1 MPPDFVT
8 CNLRRSPATQA
19 TALTAHRR
27 LAERQ
32 VGGLSGGEQR
42 RLGVALALL
51 GNPEVVFLDEPS
63 TGLEVEACRLMWET
77 MQSFHE
83 RGGTVLLTTHYL
95 EAPWPVSRGS
105 GWPATPSPAFCWLP
119 GVIAGTR
126 ANAID
131 ETWRM
136 IRYTAGARSG

>member
-1 MPPDFVT
+1 MPPHFVT

-19 TALTAHRR
+19 TALSAHRR

-63 TGLEVEACRLMWET
+63 TGLDVEARRLMWET

-95 EAPWPVSRGS
+95 EAPWPVSS
-105 GWPATPSPAFCWLP
+105 WLWL
-119 GVIAGTR
+119 AG
-126 ANAID
+126 
-131 ETWRM
+131 
-136 IRYTAGARSG
+136 YTAAGFLLAAGGYRRDEGERYR